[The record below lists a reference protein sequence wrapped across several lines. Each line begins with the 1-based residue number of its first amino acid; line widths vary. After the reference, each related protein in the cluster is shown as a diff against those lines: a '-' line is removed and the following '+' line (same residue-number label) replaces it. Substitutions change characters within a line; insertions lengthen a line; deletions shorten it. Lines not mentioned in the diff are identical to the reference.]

1 MTLPDSPDSAAAA
14 AAAAARRA
22 DPSIPREALER
33 VLARASQLQADVSDA
48 PEIVSE
54 ARLLEIAREV
64 GIDTTHLQ
72 QALAEERVRA
82 PLAPEDHGPILDSL
96 GPASMSVQRVV
107 PGTPTEILAK
117 LDSWM
122 PRMEAVLLL
131 RRTGERVSWEPRRDA
146 IGNFLRSLGMG
157 GRRFDLIRLD
167 QVAATVTAVDAERS
181 VVRFDIE
188 ARRGRRAQRNVVI
201 GVAGGMLL
209 VALGIS
215 MIASVAATASA
226 VGALIGTMAV
236 VAAGASYAAWRGV
249 KYGYREMLGRAH
261 LRVEQ
266 LLDELETGGLKE
278 PPSLARQVTAALLR

>member
-1 MTLPDSPDSAAAA
+1 MTSPDSPDPAVTSS
-14 AAAAARRA
+14 RRA

-48 PEIVSE
+48 PDMVSE
-54 ARLLEIAREV
+54 SRLLEIAREV

-82 PLAPEDHGPILDSL
+82 PLAPDDHGAVLEAL

-107 PGTPTEILAK
+107 PGTPAEILAK

-131 RRTGERVSWEPRRDA
+131 RRSGDRVSWEPRRDA

-167 QVAATVTAVDAERS
+167 QVVATVTAVDAERS
-181 VVRFDIE
+181 VVRFDID
-188 ARRGRRAQRNVVI
+188 ARRVRRTQRNAMLAV
-201 GVAGGMLL
+201 GVGLL
-209 VALGIS
+209 CVGVGVS
-215 MIASVAATASA
+215 MIAAVAATAGA
-226 VGALIGTMAV
+226 VGAVVTTMAA
-236 VAAGASYAAWRGV
+236 VALGGSYASWRGIR
-249 KYGYREMLGRAH
+249 YGYREMLGRAH

-278 PPSLARQVTAALLR
+278 PPSLARQVTAAFLR

>member
-226 VGALIGTMAV
+226 VGALLGTMAV

-249 KYGYREMLGRAH
+249 QYGYREMLGRAH